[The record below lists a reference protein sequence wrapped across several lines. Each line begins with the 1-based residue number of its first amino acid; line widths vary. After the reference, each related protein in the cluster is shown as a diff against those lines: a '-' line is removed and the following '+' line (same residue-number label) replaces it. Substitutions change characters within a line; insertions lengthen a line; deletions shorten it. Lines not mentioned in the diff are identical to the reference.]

1 MKINR
6 NLYLSLSCVAC
17 ISLYI
22 ISCKKDGSSNDNPV
36 EKQEFASVT
45 SASDAEA
52 EGVFNDV
59 FDNVI
64 GVNTEVGIG
73 GTGIFAGTRVPAS
86 QGEEILGGARGL
98 DTTHC
103 FTVNIVPL
111 DSGTIFPL
119 RVIID
124 FGTGCTALDGKTRK
138 GKIITEYSNSLVIPG
153 ATATTTFDGYYVNDI
168 KVEGTH
174 TVTNGSTANNRS
186 FTVEVD
192 GKLSRDNGNFSEWNS
207 TKTIAQVSGLG
218 TPWVP
223 ADDVFEVTGSA
234 NGAVKIGDKLYE
246 WNTKITNPL
255 SKQFG
260 CRYIA
265 KGTIGLYK
273 NSTLVAL
280 LDYGQG
286 DCDNKATLTVNGAE
300 AIITLH

>member
-6 NLYLSLSCVAC
+6 NLYLFLSCIAC
-17 ISLYI
+17 VSLYI
-22 ISCKKDGSSNDNPV
+22 ISCKKDSSSITNPV
-36 EKQEFASVT
+36 EKQEFAAVT

-52 EGVFNDV
+52 EGVFSEV

-73 GTGIFAGTRVPAS
+73 GTGIFGGARVPAR
-86 QGEEILGGARGL
+86 QEDEILGGAKGL

-119 RVIID
+119 RITID
-124 FGTGCTALDGKTRK
+124 FGTGCTARDGKTRK
-138 GKIITEYSNSLVIPG
+138 GKIITEYSNSLIIPG

-174 TVTNGSTANNRS
+174 KVTNGSTANNRS

-192 GKLSRDNGNFSEWNS
+192 GKLSRENGNFSEWNS

-234 NGAVKIGDKLYE
+234 NGAVKIADKLYE

-255 SKQFG
+255 SKQFE

-273 NSTLVAL
+273 NSTLVAE

-286 DCDNKATLTVNGAE
+286 DCDNKATVTVNGAQ